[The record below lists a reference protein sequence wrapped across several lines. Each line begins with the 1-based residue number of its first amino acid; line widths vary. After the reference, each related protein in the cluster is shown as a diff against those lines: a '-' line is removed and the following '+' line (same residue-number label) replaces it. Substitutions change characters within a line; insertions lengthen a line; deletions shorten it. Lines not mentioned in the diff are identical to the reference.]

1 MFKLEINKA
10 KNLLH
15 QRIDIDI
22 KNIINPCNLINVET
36 NALVGVYLYE
46 YNIHEYDHYLGYKI
60 YNNTVTDF
68 YILRAEHA
76 CPESNTNTILNN
88 YPGYHCVE
96 YLPGCNSVISKYI
109 IKYGSMTEEIK
120 YNKEG
125 EEIQRNY
132 ICDHTQVPGAYRN
145 KNIDNTTMMGFS
157 CKKGV
162 KYLLIKG
169 EDSLINQMPGIQQ

>member
-10 KNLLH
+10 KDLL
-15 QRIDIDI
+15 QRRINIDI

-36 NALVGVYLYE
+36 NQLVGIYLYE
-46 YNIHEYDHYLGYKI
+46 YNIHEHDHYFGYKI
-60 YNNTVTDF
+60 GNNTITDF

-76 CPESNTNTILNN
+76 CMETNTNTILDN

-96 YLPGCNSVISKYI
+96 YLPACNSVISKYI
-109 IKYGSMTEEIK
+109 IKYGSMAEEIK

-145 KNIDNTTMMGFS
+145 KNIDNKTMMGFS

-169 EDSLINQMPGIQQ
+169 EDRLINQMPGIQQ